1 MNIDPDLGI
10 LLQGEWDRCAAE
22 GTPLAVIIVAP
33 DHTALGHEEDVHRQI
48 DRALHVH
55 CARDRDVITARA
67 NGSFVAILPDTP
79 PPGARH
85 VGEQIVDA
93 LRHAPEAGATVSV
106 GVAGVVPSAGDEPS
120 SLIGRANRSLRA
132 AQEQGGN
139 RCAGGGSGPAPTPKG
154 TLAQLRDLL
163 PKKEDLERKRR
174 ND

>member
-1 MNIDPDLGI
+1 MDIEPDLET

-22 GTPLAVIIVAP
+22 GTPLAVMIVAP
-33 DHTALGHEEDVHRQI
+33 DHTALGHEEDVRRQI
-48 DRALHVH
+48 ERALRVH
-55 CARDRDVITARA
+55 CARDRDVITRRV

-93 LRHAPEAGATVSV
+93 LRHAPEAAATVSV

-120 SLIGRANRSLRA
+120 SLLARATRSLRA

-139 RCAGGGSGPAPTPKG
+139 RCAGGGSGPAPAPKG

-163 PKKEDLERKRR
+163 PKKKDPERKRR
-174 ND
+174 TD